1 MSDEE
6 IRVLKGQIANLENR
20 LSEIETIRDPQRA
33 NVRIDA
39 MIAEQEAQH
48 TLIEELSNK
57 MNAFVKDDK
66 FIELFTDEEF
76 RMLYDNSGLNSKDV
90 AAIIHNNPAFKD
102 QDVSAPAISKIIN
115 SIVKDVH
122 LRSFL
127 GRYFRYELIKKQKLN
142 I

>member
-1 MSDEE
+1 MLDEE
-6 IRVLKGQIANLENR
+6 LRVLKGQIANLENR

-48 TLIEELSNK
+48 SLIEELSNK

-76 RMLYDNSGLNSKDV
+76 RTLYDNSGLNSKDV
-90 AAIIHNNPAFKD
+90 DILGDI
-102 QDVSAPAISKIIN
+102 
-115 SIVKDVH
+115 
-122 LRSFL
+122 LRESV
-127 GRYFRYELIKKQKLN
+127 EN
-142 I
+142 DE

>member
-1 MSDEE
+1 MLDEE
-6 IRVLKGQIANLENR
+6 IRVLKGQIANLESR

-39 MIAEQEAQH
+39 MIAEQESQH
-48 TLIEELSNK
+48 TIIEELSNK

-90 AAIIHNNPAFKD
+90 AMIIHNNPTFKD

>member
-1 MSDEE
+1 MLEEE
-6 IRVLKGQIANLENR
+6 IKILKGQIANLENR

-48 TLIEELSNK
+48 SLIEELSNK

-76 RMLYDNSGLNSKDV
+76 RTLYDNSGLNSKDV
-90 AAIIHNNPAFKD
+90 ATIIHNNPTFKD

-142 I
+142 V

>member
-1 MSDEE
+1 MLDEE
-6 IRVLKGQIANLENR
+6 IRVLKGQIANLESR

-33 NVRIDA
+33 NIRIDA
-39 MIAEQEAQH
+39 MISEQEAQH
-48 TLIEELSNK
+48 SLIEELSNK

-66 FIELFTDEEF
+66 FIELFTDKEF
-76 RMLYDNSGLNSKDV
+76 KTLYDNSGLNSKDV
-90 AAIIHNNPAFKD
+90 AALIKNNSAFSE

-115 SIVKDVH
+115 SVVKNVH

>member
-1 MSDEE
+1 MLDEE
-6 IRVLKGQIANLENR
+6 IRVLKGQIVNLENR

-39 MIAEQEAQH
+39 MIAEQESQH

-90 AAIIHNNPAFKD
+90 AMIIHNNPTFKD

>member
-1 MSDEE
+1 MLDEE
-6 IRVLKGQIANLENR
+6 IRVLKGQITNLENR

-39 MIAEQEAQH
+39 MIAEQESQH

-90 AAIIHNNPAFKD
+90 ATIIHNNPTFKD